1 MRFKDLLSII
11 WRNMWKRKTRTIF
24 TMMGVIIGCL
34 AIFIISSITNGFER
48 YLTYEMESLMDT
60 SVINIYPN
68 WGGETDGKDE
78 SSSKSKLTDKNVEEL
93 NNLGYFSEV
102 MPKRYAHTQI
112 KYGKVQTYSRVLAN
126 DKANLIPESSILVGK
141 APRPRSKELLLG
153 YDVAKELLG
162 YTWDEKVEDE
172 SEFKQIIG
180 KRVKLGG
187 EDFGVDENGNP
198 IKSKQVTCKIV
209 GVLTSRNGQSNYEI
223 QGSRKLVDD
232 MIKSAP
238 FVDEQYLKEQL
249 TTYER
254 IDVRV
259 DDKEMLESYEGI
271 LRDMGYQTNSFKEF
285 EKQTRSMLLG
295 VSIILG
301 SLAGIS
307 LLVAALGITNTMDM
321 AIYERNREIGVIKV
335 IGGSIKDVI
344 KIFVGEACAISI
356 TGGFI
361 SIILGGLATWGI
373 NSAARSITQNM
384 MGQAIEKIAVPS
396 FSLILGILIFC
407 LIIGFV
413 SGILPARKAA
423 KTDVITAIR

>member
-68 WGGETDGKDE
+68 WGGETDDKDA
-78 SSSKSKLTDKNVEEL
+78 SSSKTKLTDKNVEEL

-112 KYGKVQTYSRVLAN
+112 KYGKVQIYSRILAN

-162 YTWDEKVEDE
+162 YTWDEKVKDD
-172 SEFKQIIG
+172 SEFQKLIG

-187 EDFGVDENGNP
+187 EDFGEDEKGNS
-198 IKSKQVTCKIV
+198 IKSKQVTCNIV
-209 GVLTSRNGQSNYEI
+209 GVLTSGNGQSNYEI
-223 QGSRKLVDD
+223 QSSRKLVDD

-238 FVDEQYLKEQL
+238 LVDEQYLKEQL

-259 DDKEMLESYEGI
+259 DDKEMLEYYEGI

-373 NSAARSITQNM
+373 NSVARSITENM
-384 MGQAIEKIAVPS
+384 MGQAIQKIAVPS
-396 FSLILGILIFC
+396 VSLILGILIFC

-413 SGILPARKAA
+413 AGILPARKAA